1 MIQDIMPKKLFNEY
15 HVGETPRNGSVVL
28 FFHGKEHRKLLA
40 LKREKEI
47 HFPLWEETPA
57 KIQEEGHFQYLFSID
72 SRRFFLLTGADEE
85 KMAAESVIPEGW
97 SGAYAY
103 YTLFDLRA
111 GHAGTKPQMFAFMTA
126 LQLAGWYRDNRFCGT
141 CGSPTV
147 HSDRERALCCPKCGR
162 VIYPRVVPAVI
173 VAVTNGDMIVLTRYA
188 GRLGSQYALIAG
200 FTEIGETLE
209 ETVAREVMEEVGLKV
224 KNIRYYKSQP
234 WGVADDILAGF
245 YCEVDGSKEIT
256 LDRNELKEARW
267 FRREDIQLLS
277 DDFSL
282 TNEMMMEFKEGR
294 Q

>member
-1 MIQDIMPKKLFNEY
+1 M
-15 HVGETPRNGSVVL
+15 
-28 FFHGKEHRKLLA
+28 
-40 LKREKEI
+40 
-47 HFPLWEETPA
+47 
-57 KIQEEGHFQYLFSID
+57 
-72 SRRFFLLTGADEE
+72 
-85 KMAAESVIPEGW
+85 
-97 SGAYAY
+97 
-103 YTLFDLRA
+103 
-111 GHAGTKPQMFAFMTA
+111 
-126 LQLAGWYRDNRFCGT
+126 DNRFCGR
-141 CGSPTV
+141 CGGRTRAAE
-147 HSDRERALCCPKCGR
+147 DERAIVSDYCGR
-162 VIYPRVVPAVI
+162 RIYPRIIPAVI
-173 VAVTNGDMIVLTRYA
+173 VGVIHGDEILQTKYR
-188 GRLGSQYALIAG
+188 GRDIPFYALIAG

-267 FRREDIQLLS
+267 FRREDIQLQS